1 MSPAPDER
9 DRIRAAMDR
18 ILQGTA
24 QHSNG
29 ALTIVAL
36 AQEAGVPRNALTQ
49 RHLDLKSDFYAQ
61 VRARGQT
68 PDSEIRLRQQ
78 IVKLRELRAK
88 DIEELSQLRADVEH
102 LVRAVNQLTVENRQL
117 SGALSQPAAPVRVL
131 PSGRNGDALHEAV
144 VAEVG
149 QALDGG
155 PGWRALRHPPEESPT
170 TGAATRAGTRP
181 AGCRRRPTATARWL
195 CWFPRESFRRD
206 FGSRFA
212 ASIKTNLSHF

>member
-9 DRIRAAMDR
+9 DRIRAAMDH

-49 RHLDLKSDFYAQ
+49 RHPDLKNDFYAQ

-78 IVKLRELRAK
+78 IVKLKELRAT
-88 DIEELSQLRADVEH
+88 DATELAQLRTDVEH
-102 LVRAVNQLTVENRQL
+102 LVRAVNQLTAYNRQL
-117 SGALSQPAAPVRVL
+117 LHALSQPNLPVRAL
-131 PSGRNGDALHEAV
+131 PTQPHPGRTE
-144 VAEVG
+144 
-149 QALDGG
+149 
-155 PGWRALRHPPEESPT
+155 
-170 TGAATRAGTRP
+170 
-181 AGCRRRPTATARWL
+181 
-195 CWFPRESFRRD
+195 
-206 FGSRFA
+206 
-212 ASIKTNLSHF
+212 